1 MKISISGA
9 RGIYGSDLDLIAV
22 YKLTQNFI
30 SYLITKKKKK
40 NIRILV
46 AKDSRDSG
54 TILQKIVVSCLIDYG
69 IYVYDLGICPTP
81 VIFKESRSFDGSIII
96 TASHNP
102 IEWNGLKFL
111 IDGHGI
117 FDYDLKSLLNSKI
130 ESPKS
135 TIGKLYKFK
144 PNYHCNISDLLKN
157 NLKNNISK
165 HNIAIDSGGGSA
177 SNYVYYLFKFLNYSV
192 FDINCV
198 PSIFSRNPD
207 PTVDPLYDLHSFV
220 QSNDVDYGFSYDL
233 DGDRLVVI
241 TSNCGKLN
249 SDATLL
255 LCICSMI
262 HNFNMKK
269 FVTSVDTSIS
279 IDNYIRNHSGSLHY
293 SAVGEAN
300 VVEKMLSID
309 AYGGGEGSSAGFIMS
324 DFNMCRDAIL
334 AGILISTLDKKLV
347 NDCLNFTSKYS
358 QIRTKIK
365 TESTNHSNII
375 IDKLANAFKKDSTEL
390 VELDGIKI
398 ILDEN
403 SWLLFR
409 PSNTEHVLR
418 ISMESLNTNILSLN
432 KSVIEKVEKVY
443 AQTR

>member
-9 RGIYGSDLDLIAV
+9 RGIYGSDLDLTTV
-22 YKLTQNFI
+22 YRLTQNFI
-30 SYLITKKKKK
+30 SYLISKKKKK
-40 NIRILV
+40 KIRFLV

-69 IYVYDLGICPTP
+69 IHVYDLGICPTP
-81 VIFKESRSFDGSIII
+81 VIFKESRTFDGSIII

-130 ESPKS
+130 KS
-135 TIGKLYKFK
+135 SGSEIGKLHKFK
-144 PNYHCNISDLLKN
+144 STYNYDISNLLKN
-157 NLKNNISK
+157 NLKKTISK
-165 HNIAIDSGGGSA
+165 PNIAIDSGGGSA
-177 SNYVYYLFKFLNYSV
+177 SNYAYYLFKFLNYNVS
-192 FDINCV
+192 DINCV
-198 PSIFSRNPD
+198 PGIFSRDPD
-207 PTVDPLYDLHSFV
+207 PTVDPLYALKFFV
-220 QSNDVDYGFSYDL
+220 KSENIDYGFSYDL

-241 TSNCGKLN
+241 THNHGKLN

-255 LCICSMI
+255 LCICSLI
-262 HNFNMKK
+262 HNFGMKK
-269 FVTSVDTSIS
+269 FVTSIDTSIS
-279 IDNYIRNHSGSLHY
+279 IHNYLRNHNSSSYY

-300 VVEKMLSID
+300 VVEKMLSIN
-309 AYGGGEGSSAGFIMS
+309 AHGGGEGSSAGFIMP

-347 NDCLNFTSKYS
+347 NDCLNLASKYS

-365 TESTNHSNII
+365 TKSTEHSNLI
-375 IDKLANAFKKDSTEL
+375 IDKLADEFKNDSTDF
-390 VELDGIKI
+390 VNLDGIKI

-403 SWLLFR
+403 SWVLFR
-409 PSNTEHVLR
+409 QSNTEHVLR
-418 ISMESLNTNILSLN
+418 ISMESTNTDIHSLN

-443 AQTR
+443 EKTR